1 MGRCRVVH
9 PDVVRVSISDG
20 DYLDVKKHLNA
31 GEYRDLI
38 AGMAGTSHFGEKA
51 VVDMKKVGI
60 TKVLA
65 YLAGWSLVGLDG
77 KPLPYNL
84 DLPEESRLTTLR
96 SLDRETFSEIVEAID
111 AHEAKTETE
120 RKNVRAGESASSAI
134 STSAA

>member
-1 MGRCRVVH
+1 MGRCRVVR
-9 PDVVRVSISDG
+9 PDVVRLSISDG
-20 DYLDVKKHLNA
+20 DYLDVKKTLNA

-65 YLAGWSLVGLDG
+65 YLVGWSLVGFDG
-77 KPLPYNL
+77 TPLPYHG
-84 DLPEESRLTTLR
+84 DLPEDARLSSLR
-96 SLDRETFSEIVEAID
+96 SLDTSTFTEITDAID
-111 AHEAKTETE
+111 AHEAQTEID
-120 RKNVRAGESASSAI
+120 RKNAPAAESASPAI